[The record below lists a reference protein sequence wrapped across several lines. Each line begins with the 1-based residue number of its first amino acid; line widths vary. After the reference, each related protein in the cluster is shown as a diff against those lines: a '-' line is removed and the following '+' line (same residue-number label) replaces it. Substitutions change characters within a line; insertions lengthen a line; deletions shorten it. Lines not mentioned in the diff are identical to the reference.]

1 MVHKLKS
8 SSDEYYFLPIHFI
21 FWIMH
26 LLTIAGKLQSAPPKE
41 DSMKAAAQAK
51 IVFSFLIAFLCA
63 LACFG
68 AETGIIPF
76 ESPRWTMVNARTVDH
91 LGQKALI
98 GTAFLNGADFGDGV
112 IEFDLAVTGVRS
124 YPGILFRTRP
134 DGSWERFYIRPH
146 RAGNVPPPL
155 YTDVVQYVAAFNR
168 VDSWQLYNGERLTAG
183 AVVPCGR
190 WFHVK
195 VEVAG
200 DQARI
205 FLDNSEKPVLQVDRL
220 RHGIRKG
227 GIGLMGPPDGSAYF
241 ANFSYRADDTLSF
254 DPPRPTYPVPGVFG
268 VWEISRPFKALQ
280 VDMEKTPEQQGLA
293 DPAWQAVR
301 AEADGL
307 VDISRFHPRS
317 NAPDLVFARTRIDA
331 ETDKTV
337 KLNLGYSDFVTV
349 FLNDRLLYN
358 GASPYQGRDPSFLGI
373 VGFFD
378 TLYLPLQKG
387 SNELLLAVAEVSGG
401 WGFKA
406 QDGNAVTAAAGLAR
420 LWETPKKLL
429 SPESAAFDPKTRA
442 IYVSNY
448 DPYNRSFSEGKQSIS
463 KLNLEGSIE
472 KLDWVTGLKNPSGV
486 AVHKN
491 TLFVVEPNSLVEID
505 IAQVR
510 IIRRVD
516 VPGSVMLND
525 IAVDA
530 RGIMYLSDSAKGI
543 IYQFNKSRFVEWL
556 KGPEISRPNGV
567 CVHGKK
573 LIWGNN
579 GDGKLKSADLKT
591 KVIST
596 LAAFGPGIIDGVMA
610 EADGNILVTHNE
622 GRLFRVSP
630 DGRVN
635 LLLDTTVIG
644 QNLADFTFIP
654 GSNLLVFPTW
664 LDNRVTAFRVD
675 EK

>member
-1 MVHKLKS
+1 MNKEIRMNNASHAKM
-8 SSDEYYFLPIHFI
+8 IFI
-21 FWIMH
+21 V
-26 LLTIAGKLQSAPPKE
+26 LLTL
-41 DSMKAAAQAK
+41 
-51 IVFSFLIAFLCA
+51 A
-63 LACFG
+63 LTLTGLAVRG
-68 AETGIIPF
+68 ETIPF
-76 ESPRWTMVNARTVDH
+76 DSPRWQLANARVVDH
-91 LGQKALI
+91 MGEKAML
-98 GTAFLNGADFGDGV
+98 GTAFLKDAEFGDGV
-112 IEFDLAVTGVRS
+112 IEFDLAVTGARS

-146 RAGNVPPPL
+146 RAGSVPPPL
-155 YTDVVQYVAAFNR
+155 YADVVQYVAAFNR
-168 VDSWQLYNGERLTAG
+168 VDSWQLYNGEGMTSG

-195 VEVAG
+195 VEVSGA
-200 DQARI
+200 QARI
-205 FLDNSEKPVLQVDRL
+205 FLDHGETPALQVDRL
-220 RHGIRKG
+220 KHGVRLG

-241 ANFSYRADDTLSF
+241 ANFSYRADARLAF
-254 DPPRPTYPVPGVFG
+254 APPPPLYPVPGVIA

-293 DPAWQAVR
+293 DPAWQAVS

-317 NAPDLVFARTRIDA
+317 QEPDLVFARTSIDA
-331 ETDKTV
+331 DADKTM
-337 KLNLGYSDFVTV
+337 KLNFGYSDYVAV
-349 FLNDRLLYN
+349 FLNGTLLFN

-378 TLYLPLQKG
+378 TLYLPLRKG

-406 QDGNAVTAAAGLAR
+406 QNGNAMTAVAGLVR

-429 SPESAAFDPKTRA
+429 SPESAAFDPRTRA

-472 KLDWVTGLKNPSGV
+472 KLEWVSGLKNPSGV

-491 TLFVVEPNSLVEID
+491 TLFVVESNSLVEID
-505 IAQVR
+505 IAQAR
-510 IIRRVD
+510 IIRRYD
-516 VPGSVMLND
+516 IPGSMMLND
-525 IAVDA
+525 IAVA
-530 RGIMYLSDSAKGI
+530 AKGIMYLSDSAKGI
-543 IYQFNKSRFVEWL
+543 IYQFNKGRSMEWL
-556 KGPEISRPNGV
+556 KSPEISRPNGV
-567 CVHGKK
+567 CVFGNK
-573 LIWGNN
+573 LFWGNN

-591 KVIST
+591 KAIKT
-596 LAAFGPGIIDGVMA
+596 LAALGPGIIDGVMA
-610 EADGNILVTHNE
+610 EADGSILATHNE
-622 GRLFRVSP
+622 GRLLRVSP

-644 QNLADFTFIP
+644 QNLADFTFVP
-654 GSNLLVFPTW
+654 GRDLVVFPTW
-664 LDNRVTAFRVD
+664 LDGRVTAFHL
-675 EK
+675 EGK